1 MVLFTVYVIEKPN
14 VFSLFTLVD
23 IYIINVC
30 FKSFYSSNLG
40 CDGFYWNI

>member
-30 FKSFYSSNLG
+30 FKLFYSSNLG
-40 CDGFYWNI
+40 CAGFYWNI

>member
-1 MVLFTVYVIEKPN
+1 MVLSTVYVIEKPN

-23 IYIINVC
+23 IYNINVC